1 MVNMM
6 ISAGSPNGSLVDNW
20 DPIVGQ
26 CNLGIDSPNAL
37 AENGFPFLLILYHL
51 VKYNLAY

>member
-37 AENGFPFLLILYHL
+37 AENGFPVLLILYHL